1 MENLERLLESLSS
14 GNSAGTK
21 MSSRKIVK
29 ELASDGALR
38 AVIKSAVTWRG
49 APNEKALGAIAALR
63 IVSKDSRLSGLLTE
77 RLSSKSAGIRYRAA
91 YVLKNVPQARAF
103 DALKVAA
110 LKDEDENVRICCL
123 HALLALALGKK
134 ELQPSVAELC
144 VTSTKHKSHGV
155 RHAGYECLSHL
166 GGTGHEAV
174 MKAAAEDSNSL
185 IVKSATAWMDEYLGR

>member
-1 MENLERLLESLSS
+1 MANLERLLRSLSTGDS
-14 GNSAGTK
+14 VGSTIPPAE
-21 MSSRKIVK
+21 IAK
-29 ELASDGALR
+29 ELKSDGAIR
-38 AVIKSAVTWRG
+38 AVIKCAVTWKG
-49 APNEKALGAIAALR
+49 GPSEKALGAIAALR

-77 RLSSKSAGIRYRAA
+77 RLSSKSAGIRYGAA

-110 LKDEDENVRICCL
+110 LNDKDENVRICCL

-134 ELQPSVAELC
+134 ELQPPVAELC

-166 GGTGHEAV
+166 GGTGYEAV
-174 MKAAAEDSNSL
+174 LKVAAEDSNEL
-185 IVKSATAWMDEYLGR
+185 IVKSAGTWMDEYLG